1 MSAAQRDVYY
11 RLVLKA
17 RPPVPD
23 AGTLREAEAE
33 IQQMLREARIRANA
47 RIRYHRRKEHA

>member
-47 RIRYHRRKEHA
+47 RSRYHRRKEHA